1 MSAPSDESRATGRP
15 SPPTPADLWNNRQQP
30 SKKGPAIAPIWI
42 LVGFSV
48 ILLGVLFGQLFAPS
62 SAAAA
67 NEVARSPAPEE
78 TGAAVYGTGPGN
90 SNPSPAPTYLPG
102 RTRRGSRP
110 AWSGD
115 SSPAPYGD
123 PSPTPDDPYG
133 SDPQRYNTEAQISH
147 LKFPSAAQIYTATD
161 SVPAIGAGSNSTPQP
176 ADTTQVVTVYSRDN
190 QASSAPISAPPT
202 APVVIQPATME
213 GDTQRMTEGSAT
225 VMQRMPSEVQTPA
238 PVDIPAS
245 TRVEAQLNVPT
256 DSDLLGPI
264 TAQLSQSYCD
274 PRTGALAWPRG
285 SWITLHLE
293 PVLYRD
299 QRHLALNAD
308 YITFPD
314 LTKQSL
320 AKSTVVEDEE
330 GHTGIAGKRNTHT
343 WSIFRDTVIGS
354 IANASGNIL
363 SALAQKANTTAPV
376 VVVPGQTQGAYGTS
390 TTLELP
396 TIEVGRSVPFELVLT
411 ADYTA
416 NKPYDEPGW
425 HGCRS

>member
-1 MSAPSDESRATGRP
+1 MSTSSDDARATSRP
-15 SPPTPADLWNNRQQP
+15 APPAPADLWNNREKP
-30 SKKGPAIAPIWI
+30 AKKGPAIAPIWI

-62 SAAAA
+62 SAVAA
-67 NEVARSPAPEE
+67 NEVSRTPAPEE
-78 TGAAVYGTGPGN
+78 TGAAVYGNGPGT
-90 SNPSPAPTYLPG
+90 SDPSPVPTYLRG
-102 RTRRGSRP
+102 RARRGP
-110 AWSGD
+110 HTGWSSGP
-115 SSPAPYGD
+115 SPAPYGD
-123 PSPTPDDPYG
+123 ASPAPDGTYG
-133 SDPQRYNTEAQISH
+133 SDPQRYNTEAQIAH
-147 LKFPSAAQIYTATD
+147 LKFPSATQIYTATD
-161 SVPAIGAGSNSTPQP
+161 SVPAIAAASNGTPQP
-176 ADTTQVVTVYSRDN
+176 ADTTQVVTVYSRDA
-190 QASSAPISAPPT
+190 QASSAPILAPPAAPAAVRT
-202 APVVIQPATME
+202 ATIA
-213 GDTQRMTEGSAT
+213 GDTQQMTEGGQT
-225 VMQRMPSEVQTPA
+225 VMQRMQSEVQTPA

-256 DSDLLGPI
+256 DSDLLGPV

-314 LTKQSL
+314 LTKRSL

-330 GHTGIAGKRNTHT
+330 GHTGIAGKRDTHT
-343 WSIFRDTVIGS
+343 WSIFRDSVIGS

-363 SALAQKANTTAPV
+363 ATLAQKANTTAPV
-376 VVVPGQTQGAYGTS
+376 VVVPGQSQGAYGAPS
-390 TTLELP
+390 SAQLP
-396 TIEVGRSVPFELVLT
+396 TIEVGRSVPMELVLT

-416 NKPYDEPGW
+416 DHPYDEPGW